1 MKELN
6 EFLKTVAILEP
17 LADDE
22 IGQFANSL
30 VERSVRDGDV
40 LFNQGDRGE
49 TLYIV
54 REGEIAGIIEL
65 TDGTRRD
72 VARFSVGD
80 FFGDMAIFENDVRS
94 ATCIACTDST
104 LLELH
109 KSDFFHLIE
118 ENPAIAIKIMYRMLN
133 ITTGRLQNTGQF
145 LSEMIR
151 WGNDARKRAIT
162 DEFTGVYNRRFLEES
177 MGPLF
182 AEAVRKKT
190 PISLVMIDLDHFREI
205 NDTYGHDMGDSLI
218 LELVTVCKRNLR
230 EHDIIARYGGDEFS
244 IIFPG
249 TGREEAMSLAEK
261 MRSDAAGLD
270 ILEKKEGAINRV
282 TLSMG
287 VAAYPDGADS
297 LSKLKSKA
305 DEALYRAKEEGR
317 DRVVFAD

>member
-1 MKELN
+1 
-6 EFLKTVAILEP
+6 
-17 LADDE
+17 
-22 IGQFANSL
+22 
-30 VERSVRDGDV
+30 
-40 LFNQGDRGE
+40 
-49 TLYIV
+49 
-54 REGEIAGIIEL
+54 
-65 TDGTRRD
+65 
-72 VARFSVGD
+72 
-80 FFGDMAIFENDVRS
+80 
-94 ATCIACTDST
+94 
-104 LLELH
+104 
-109 KSDFFHLIE
+109 
-118 ENPAIAIKIMYRMLN
+118 MLN

-205 NDTYGHDMGDSLI
+205 NETYGHDMGDSLI
-218 LELVTVCKRNLR
+218 LELVTVCKKNLR
-230 EHDIIARYGGDEFS
+230 ENDIIARYGGDEFS

-287 VAAYPDGADS
+287 VAAYPDGAGS
-297 LSKLKSKA
+297 LAQLKSKA